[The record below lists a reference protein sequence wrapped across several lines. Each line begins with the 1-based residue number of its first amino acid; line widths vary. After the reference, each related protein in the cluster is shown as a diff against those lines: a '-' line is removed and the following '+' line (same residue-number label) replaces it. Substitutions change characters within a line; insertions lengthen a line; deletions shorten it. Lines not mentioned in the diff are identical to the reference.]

1 VDSAVIR
8 LEWKPGVPDAKDF
21 TDFVH
26 RAFSS
31 RRKKLL
37 NNLMAMLSRPREEIA
52 SLLENEGLSTDAR
65 AETLTLEQFL
75 RVYNQLR

>member
-1 VDSAVIR
+1 
-8 LEWKPGVPDAKDF
+8 LERKHGIPEAKDF

-26 RAFSS
+26 RAFGS
-31 RRKKLL
+31 RRKKLM
-37 NNLMAMLSRPREEIA
+37 NNLVAICARRSREEISSA
-52 SLLENEGLSTDAR
+52 LQAAGVSSDAR